1 MVDCAY
7 AHYKYSADAH
17 SPWALLSERA
27 RLGNGRAVGAA
38 LQGHAAL
45 MKRLAVDATL
55 AAHSGCVNHL
65 RWNASGTLLASGS
78 DDTKLIVWDYATRTP
93 REQILTGHRLNIFA
107 VCFVPH
113 THDHILAT
121 GAMDKQVRIHY
132 APFRRD
138 ATRTFRLHT
147 GRVKDIAS
155 SQGVPKVFWSVGE
168 DGLVYQFDVRA
179 LPATDGTPVAGDDGN
194 GDASGLLIRLGK
206 ARNGTTLR
214 GMAMAAHPLDAT
226 KVVVACGDFY
236 SRMFDRRMLRTQP
249 LRGRGQGDAASA
261 VTSAGATLPVEIFA
275 PPHLHMD
282 GSSDPSARH
291 RHDDAHGTS
300 IQFSSNGTEILA
312 NYHNDHIYLFR
323 SHHEEVRSGE
333 ATPPVA
339 VFDKSSAPKQD
350 VARPHWM
357 DGLAMDQCIIP
368 PRAAALRSRSDLQA
382 MYSRGLVHLM
392 ARNHNAALGILNE
405 LCSARKTLANMSDS
419 FRKDVYHA
427 LAKAYLGRAWHADEY
442 VASQFAKL
450 AESLAPHDH
459 EVQLTLIRSLQAG
472 RRSRHVTYRAKKYQ
486 TAFPLH
492 SHDVEAMLS
501 EATTRQL
508 QLFRQSR
515 HADSESSDD
524 DSSDGDDNYDGGDND
539 EEDRDGGSP
548 SSEGEAHEDLDPSS
562 ESSSDELHIEEE
574 PIPPDSEDGSQHESE
589 DPAVDG
595 DARFWKSPLR
605 DGLRVNCDVAKRF
618 IGYANLQTDIKEA
631 CFFGPNDEC
640 IVAGSDDG
648 RAYIWHKN
656 TGKLL
661 NAIHADADIVNC
673 VQPHPFDVCLATSGI
688 EDVVRLW
695 TPTGDGSATPTDDE
709 LEGFV
714 ESNQT
719 SMASTG
725 NYYLSGRN
733 PNIIRLIFN
742 STEEEGVQEC
752 ATS

>member
-17 SPWALLSERA
+17 SPWALLSERE
-27 RLGNGRAVGAA
+27 RFGNGRAVGAA

-179 LPATDGTPVAGDDGN
+179 LPASDGTPVAGDDGN

-261 VTSAGATLPVEIFA
+261 VTSADATLPVEIFA

-291 RHDDAHGTS
+291 RHDDSHGTS

-323 SHHEEVRSGE
+323 SHHEVRSGE
-333 ATPPVA
+333 ATLPVA
-339 VFDKSSAPKQD
+339 VFDKSSELKQD
-350 VARPHWM
+350 VARPNWM
-357 DGLAMDQCIIP
+357 DGLAMDH
-368 PRAAALRSRSDLQA
+368 DLQA
-382 MYSRGLVHLM
+382 MYSRGLVLLM
-392 ARNHNAALGILNE
+392 ARNHNAALVIFNE
-405 LCSARKTLANMSDS
+405 LCSARKTLATMSDS

-427 LAKAYLGRAWHADEY
+427 MAKAYLGRAWHADEY

-492 SHDVEAMLS
+492 SHDVEAIS
-501 EATTRQL
+501 E
-508 QLFRQSR
+508 
-515 HADSESSDD
+515 
-524 DSSDGDDNYDGGDND
+524 
-539 EEDRDGGSP
+539 
-548 SSEGEAHEDLDPSS
+548 
-562 ESSSDELHIEEE
+562 ELHIEEE

-595 DARFWKSPLR
+595 DVRFWKSPLR

-661 NAIHADADIVNC
+661 NAIRADADIVNC
-673 VQPHPFDVCLATSGI
+673 VQPHPFDVDGDDNYDGGDNDEEDRDGGSPSSEDEAHEDLDPSSESSSDELHI
-688 EDVVRLW
+688 EEEPIPPDSE
-695 TPTGDGSATPTDDE
+695 DGSQH
-709 LEGFV
+709 
-714 ESNQT
+714 ESEDPAIDGDARFWKSPLRDGLRVNCDV
-719 SMASTG
+719 SKRFIGSERG
-725 NYYLSGRN
+725 GSK
-733 PNIIRLIFN
+733 
-742 STEEEGVQEC
+742 EGV
-752 ATS
+752 TVS